1 MNKKL
6 AFATLGIGL
15 LIVNT
20 IFELV
25 PNSLITAII
34 LLWYLLFCGLTE
46 LESSD
51 VKRSN
56 LFLKRQIRHLKD
68 QLDLKE
74 NEIDFLRKKLEKEQK
89 FNNKISDA
97 LRNKKASNL

>member
-1 MNKKL
+1 MNKKI
-6 AFATLGIGL
+6 AFATIGMVLL
-15 LIVNT
+15 LINT
-20 IFELV
+20 IVNFM
-25 PNSLITAII
+25 PWGLISAII
-34 LLWYLLFCGLTE
+34 VFFYLLFNGLTE
-46 LESSD
+46 LDSSNI
-51 VKRSN
+51 KRSN